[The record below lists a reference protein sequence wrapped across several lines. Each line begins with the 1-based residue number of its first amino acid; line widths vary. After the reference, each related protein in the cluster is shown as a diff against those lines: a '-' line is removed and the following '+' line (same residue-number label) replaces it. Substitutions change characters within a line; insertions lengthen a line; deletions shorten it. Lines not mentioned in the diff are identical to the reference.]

1 MKHMKYPPSSK
12 VCPPLSTQNQQEK
25 MKRGFMQCPLR
36 QKKKFKRHRE
46 FIGFSLLYMNVCFQ
60 SMLAQSIQKGM
71 WTPGKLLKAHHC
83 CSVYSCITQIYKI
96 WTGH

>member
-36 QKKKFKRHRE
+36 QKKKKKKLRD
-46 FIGFSLLYMNVCFQ
+46 IVNLLASPCY
-60 SMLAQSIQKGM
+60 
-71 WTPGKLLKAHHC
+71 T
-83 CSVYSCITQIYKI
+83 
-96 WTGH
+96 